1 MLSASMRRHVERI
14 DEALAWAGGR
24 RRAAVREQRAGR
36 SEGGRLSASSLLLSS
51 LAGRGFFISR
61 DDERFYG
68 HAIRRRASRDDV
80 TSHMGTARAA
90 ANGGQTT
97 TVGRI
102 FLPAV
107 QRCLWGTS
115 WFLLVRGRQ
124 QHSEH
129 FAGRG
134 WSPVG
139 GAHSE
144 HFSEHF
150 RRLGGV
156 LSVGQGGAARSTTRG
171 VGAIPV
177 E

>member
-1 MLSASMRRHVERI
+1 MLSAMLSAPMRRW
-14 DEALAWAGGR
+14 LAPRTTSCG
-24 RRAAVREQRAGR
+24 QRARTGR
-36 SEGGRLSASSLLLSS
+36 SEGGRLSFSSLLLSS
-51 LAGRGFFISR
+51 LAGSGFFISR

-68 HAIRRRASRDDV
+68 HAIRRRARCDDV

-124 QHSEH
+124 QHSEQPC
-129 FAGRG
+129 FSQPTATAATAMEGFCGLQRPATAAADSFG
-134 WSPVG
+134 QLRT
-139 GAHSE
+139 GA
-144 HFSEHF
+144 
-150 RRLGGV
+150 
-156 LSVGQGGAARSTTRG
+156 
-171 VGAIPV
+171 
-177 E
+177 

>member
-14 DEALAWAGGR
+14 DEALACPEA
-24 RRAAVREQRAGR
+24 RRAAVREQRAGG

-51 LAGRGFFISR
+51 LAGSGFFISR

-68 HAIRRRASRDDV
+68 HAIKRRASCDDV

-90 ANGGQTT
+90 ANDGQTT